1 MAPQLYVSIRR
12 SCGRDFFFPNFH
24 FLPRTSRFYY
34 FLYPLSLSL
43 SLYAHEFN
51 WAPFVINLSRT
62 QSKKMELDERFLR
75 FHSTKL
81 STRSRHRNQSS
92 ISGQY
97 KWLRDRLLLFGSA
110 VRARWE

>member
-1 MAPQLYVSIRR
+1 MYRYVGLAVGI
-12 SCGRDFFFPNFH
+12 FFFLIFTSFPA
-24 FLPRTSRFYY
+24 LPAFIIFFIR
-34 FLYPLSLSL
+34 SLSL

-110 VRARWE
+110 GRARWE